1 LIAIEAAV
9 FQAHFPISLF
19 RRSGIGKIH
28 MVSSRRNRERAL
40 RVPRIFDRR
49 VVIGA
54 SLAWGAARLIAPSHA
69 AGAPPVAAVLT
80 PQDTADLQR
89 IAAYLSSIRTMYA
102 RFQQASTGGG
112 IATGQLWMARPGR
125 MRFEYDPPSPILLL
139 ADMFYVYFVDKQLVQ
154 MSKVGLKS
162 TPAWLLLRDPV
173 TFSDLIVTRF
183 ERGAN
188 ALRVTVVEKAEPD
201 SGSLTMVFSERPLA
215 LRQWSIVDQQRKTTT
230 VSLSNEQ
237 FGMAL
242 DPKLFVYQDPYAA
255 SRRQYEP

>member
-1 LIAIEAAV
+1 MTGIEE
-9 FQAHFPISLF
+9 
-19 RRSGIGKIH
+19 RRRPWRFLGDS
-28 MVSSRRNRERAL
+28 VSMN
-40 RVPRIFDRR
+40 RR
-49 VVIGA
+49 VV
-54 SLAWGAARLIAPSHA
+54 LAAYFAFAAARLSA
-69 AGAPPVAAVLT
+69 VAAAATPPAAVALT
-80 PQDTADLQR
+80 PQDNADLQR
-89 IAAYLSSIRTMYA
+89 IAAYLDSIRTMYA
-102 RFQQASTGGG
+102 KFRQIASGGS

-139 ADMFYVYFVDKQLVQ
+139 ADMFYVYYVDKELIQ

-162 TPAWLLLRDPV
+162 TPAWLLLRDPI
-173 TFSDLIVTRF
+173 TFGDLIVTRF

-188 ALRVTVVEKAEPD
+188 TIRLTVVEKAEPD
-201 SGSLTMVFSERPLA
+201 NGSLTMAFSDNPLA

-230 VSLSNEQ
+230 VSLYDER

>member
-1 LIAIEAAV
+1 LTAIEAPGGACHLSLWIRNV
-9 FQAHFPISLF
+9 WKWGNEMAGMGRIGDQLRIPCNMAIS
-19 RRSGIGKIH
+19 RC
-28 MVSSRRNRERAL
+28 AL
-40 RVPRIFDRR
+40 IV
-49 VVIGA
+49 GA
-54 SLAWGAARLIAPSHA
+54 LAWGAALCLPGSRA
-69 AGAPPVAAVLT
+69 AEPPRAVELT
-80 PQDTADLQR
+80 SQDLAGLQR
-89 IAAYLSSIRTMYA
+89 VAAYLNNIRTMYA
-102 RFQQASTGGG
+102 RFQQVSAGGG
-112 IATGQLWMARPGR
+112 TVTGQLWMARPGR

-139 ADMFYVYFVDKQLVQ
+139 ADMFYVYYVDKQLAE

-162 TPAWLLLRDPV
+162 TPAWLLLRDPI

-188 ALRVTVVEKAEPD
+188 ALRITVVEKAQPD
-201 SGSLTMVFSERPLA
+201 SGSLTMVFGDNPLA
-215 LRQWSIVDQQRKTTT
+215 LRQWSIVDQQRKMTA